1 MINCEYWYS
10 STTNIFFHCRIIV
23 YCIYGYLIDRY
34 DILVWKAIVP
44 IYNQYIFAR
53 DIAKAP
59 GVAKK
64 RLTLSIA
71 VLIALLV
78 FYAALGVA
86 ILRIFKTSTMGMS
99 ASSGDAGVILF
110 IAFAFVI
117 FLIIALVFSIIY
129 DYEVFRSYNKLH
141 GYSEWLT
148 YLGVLF
154 PVIALGI
161 YVFNND
167 RELPEPKEEI

>member
-1 MINCEYWYS
+1 MSINVQVQQIS
-10 STTNIFFHCRIIV
+10 FSIV
-23 YCIYGYLIDRY
+23 GLLSIVFMGILFDRY
-34 DILVWKAIVP
+34 DIPVWKAIIP

-53 DIAKAP
+53 DIANAP
-59 GVAKK
+59 GVANK
-64 RLTLSIA
+64 RLALSIT

-78 FYAALGVA
+78 FYAALGVV
-86 ILRIFKTSTMGMS
+86 ILRIFKTSTMGMP
-99 ASSGDAGVILF
+99 ASSGDAGAILF

>member
-1 MINCEYWYS
+1 MSIDIQVQQIS
-10 STTNIFFHCRIIV
+10 FSIV
-23 YCIYGYLIDRY
+23 GLLSIVFIGILFDRY
-34 DILVWKAIVP
+34 DIPVWKAIVP

-86 ILRIFKTSTMGMS
+86 VLRIFKTSAMGMS

-110 IAFAFVI
+110 IAFAFVV

-129 DYEVFRSYNKLH
+129 DYEVYRSYNKLH

-167 RELPEPKEEI
+167 RELLEPKEEI

>member
-1 MINCEYWYS
+1 MSINIQVQQIS
-10 STTNIFFHCRIIV
+10 FSIV
-23 YCIYGYLIDRY
+23 GLLSIVFMGILFDRY
-34 DILVWKAIVP
+34 DIPVWKAIIP

-64 RLTLSIA
+64 RLALSIT
-71 VLIALLV
+71 VLVALLI
-78 FYAALGVA
+78 FYATIGVA
-86 ILRIFKTSTMGMS
+86 TFHILKTSAMGMP
-99 ASSGDAGVILF
+99 ASSGDAGAILF
-110 IAFAFVI
+110 IIFAFVV

-129 DYEVFRSYNKLH
+129 DYEVYRSYNKIH
-141 GYSEWLT
+141 GYSEWIT

-154 PVIALGI
+154 PVIAFGI

-167 RELPEPKEEI
+167 RELPEPKEEL

>member
-1 MINCEYWYS
+1 MSINVQVQQIS
-10 STTNIFFHCRIIV
+10 FSIV
-23 YCIYGYLIDRY
+23 GLLSIVFMGILFDRY
-34 DILVWKAIVP
+34 DIPVWKAIIP

-86 ILRIFKTSTMGMS
+86 ILRIFKTSAMGMS

-110 IAFAFVI
+110 IAFAFVV

-129 DYEVFRSYNKLH
+129 DYEVYRSYNKLH

>member
-1 MINCEYWYS
+1 MITMSINVQVQQIS
-10 STTNIFFHCRIIV
+10 FSIV
-23 YCIYGYLIDRY
+23 GLLSIVFMGILFDRY
-34 DILVWKAIVP
+34 DIPVWKAIIP

-110 IAFAFVI
+110 IAFAFVV

-129 DYEVFRSYNKLH
+129 DYEVYRSYNKLH

>member
-1 MINCEYWYS
+1 MSIDIQVQQIS
-10 STTNIFFHCRIIV
+10 FSIV
-23 YCIYGYLIDRY
+23 GLLSIVFIGILFDRY
-34 DILVWKAIVP
+34 DIPVWKAIVP

-110 IAFAFVI
+110 IAFAFVV

>member
-1 MINCEYWYS
+1 MSINVQVQQIS
-10 STTNIFFHCRIIV
+10 FSIV
-23 YCIYGYLIDRY
+23 GLLSIVFMGILFDRY
-34 DILVWKAIVP
+34 DIPVWKAIIP

>member
-1 MINCEYWYS
+1 MSINVQVQQIS
-10 STTNIFFHCRIIV
+10 FSIV
-23 YCIYGYLIDRY
+23 GLLSIVFMGILFDRY
-34 DILVWKAIVP
+34 DIPVWKAIIP

-53 DIAKAP
+53 DIAKVP

-64 RLTLSIA
+64 RLALSIA
-71 VLIALLV
+71 VLVVLLV
-78 FYAALGVA
+78 FYVALGVA
-86 ILRIFKTSTMGMS
+86 VLRIFKTSAMGMS
-99 ASSGDAGVILF
+99 ASSGDAGAIPF
-110 IAFAFVI
+110 IVFAFIV

-129 DYEVFRSYNKLH
+129 DYEVYRSYNKLH

>member
-1 MINCEYWYS
+1 MSINVQVQQIS
-10 STTNIFFHCRIIV
+10 FSIVGLLSIIFMGILF
-23 YCIYGYLIDRY
+23 DRY
-34 DILVWKAIVP
+34 DIPVWKAIIP

-86 ILRIFKTSTMGMS
+86 ILRIFKTGTMGMS

-110 IAFAFVI
+110 IAFTFVI

>member
-1 MINCEYWYS
+1 MNINIQVQQIS
-10 STTNIFFHCRIIV
+10 FSIVGLLSIIFIGILF
-23 YCIYGYLIDRY
+23 GRY
-34 DILVWKAIVP
+34 DIPVWKAIIP

-53 DIAKAP
+53 DVAKAP

-71 VLIALLV
+71 VLVALLV
-78 FYAALGVA
+78 FYATIGVA
-86 ILRIFKTSTMGMS
+86 TFHILKTSAMGMH
-99 ASSGDAGVILF
+99 ASSGDAGAILF
-110 IAFAFVI
+110 IVFAFVI

-129 DYEVFRSYNKLH
+129 DYKVFRSYNKMH

-161 YVFNND
+161 YVLNND
-167 RELPEPKEEI
+167 RELTEPQEEA

>member
-1 MINCEYWYS
+1 MITMSINVQVQQIS
-10 STTNIFFHCRIIV
+10 FSIV
-23 YCIYGYLIDRY
+23 GLLSIVFMGILFDRY
-34 DILVWKAIVP
+34 DIPVWKAIIP

-86 ILRIFKTSTMGMS
+86 VLRIFKTSAMGMS
-99 ASSGDAGVILF
+99 VSSEISGTIIFLV
-110 IAFAFVI
+110 FAFVI
-117 FLIIALVFSIIY
+117 FLIIALAFSIIY
-129 DYEVFRSYNKLH
+129 DYKVYRSYNTVH

-148 YLGVLF
+148 YLGFLF

-167 RELPEPKEEI
+167 REVSEPQEEA

>member
-1 MINCEYWYS
+1 MGIL
-10 STTNIFFHCRIIV
+10 F
-23 YCIYGYLIDRY
+23 DRY
-34 DILVWKAIVP
+34 DIPVWKAIVP

-78 FYAALGVA
+78 FYAVLGVA

-110 IAFAFVI
+110 IAFAFIV

-129 DYEVFRSYNKLH
+129 DYEVYRSYNKLH

-154 PVIALGI
+154 PVVALGI

>member
-1 MINCEYWYS
+1 MSIDIQVQQIS
-10 STTNIFFHCRIIV
+10 FSIV
-23 YCIYGYLIDRY
+23 GLLSIVFIGILFDRY
-34 DILVWKAIVP
+34 DIPVWKAIVP

-110 IAFAFVI
+110 IAFAFVV

-129 DYEVFRSYNKLH
+129 DYEVYRSYNKLH

-154 PVIALGI
+154 PVVALGI

>member
-1 MINCEYWYS
+1 MSINVQVQQIS
-10 STTNIFFHCRIIV
+10 FSIV
-23 YCIYGYLIDRY
+23 GLLSIVFMGILFDRY
-34 DILVWKAIVP
+34 DIPVWKAIIP

-110 IAFAFVI
+110 IAFAFVV

-129 DYEVFRSYNKLH
+129 DYEVYRSYNKLH

>member
-1 MINCEYWYS
+1 MSINVQVQQIS
-10 STTNIFFHCRIIV
+10 FSIV
-23 YCIYGYLIDRY
+23 GLLSIVFMGILFDRY
-34 DILVWKAIVP
+34 DIPVWKAIIP

-53 DIAKAP
+53 GIAKAP

-64 RLTLSIA
+64 RLALSIA
-71 VLIALLV
+71 VLVTLLV

-110 IAFAFVI
+110 IAFAFVV

-129 DYEVFRSYNKLH
+129 DYEVYRSYNKLH

>member
-1 MINCEYWYS
+1 MSINVQVQQIS
-10 STTNIFFHCRIIV
+10 FSIVGLLSIIFMGILF
-23 YCIYGYLIDRY
+23 DRY
-34 DILVWKAIVP
+34 DIPVWKAIIP

-78 FYAALGVA
+78 FYAVLGVA

-110 IAFAFVI
+110 IAFAFVV
-117 FLIIALVFSIIY
+117 FLIVALVFSIIY
-129 DYEVFRSYNKLH
+129 DYEVYRSYNKLH

-154 PVIALGI
+154 PVVALGI

>member
-1 MINCEYWYS
+1 MSINVQVQQIS
-10 STTNIFFHCRIIV
+10 FSIV
-23 YCIYGYLIDRY
+23 GLLSIVFMGILFDRY
-34 DILVWKAIVP
+34 DIPVWKAIIP

-86 ILRIFKTSTMGMS
+86 VLRIFKTSAMGMS
-99 ASSGDAGVILF
+99 VSSEISGTIIFLV
-110 IAFAFVI
+110 FAFVI

-154 PVIALGI
+154 PVIALGV

>member
-1 MINCEYWYS
+1 MSINVQVQQIS
-10 STTNIFFHCRIIV
+10 FSIVGLLSIIFMGILF
-23 YCIYGYLIDRY
+23 DRY
-34 DILVWKAIVP
+34 DIPVWKAIIP

-110 IAFAFVI
+110 IAFAFVV

-129 DYEVFRSYNKLH
+129 DYEVYRSYNKLH

>member
-1 MINCEYWYS
+1 MSINVQVQQIS
-10 STTNIFFHCRIIV
+10 FSIV
-23 YCIYGYLIDRY
+23 GLLSIVFIGILFDRY
-34 DILVWKAIVP
+34 DIPVWKAIIP

-78 FYAALGVA
+78 FYAVLGVA
-86 ILRIFKTSTMGMS
+86 ILRIFKTSAMGMS

-110 IAFAFVI
+110 ISFAFVV
-117 FLIIALVFSIIY
+117 FLIVALVFSIIY
-129 DYEVFRSYNKLH
+129 DYEVYRSYNKLH

>member
-1 MINCEYWYS
+1 MFMGIL
-10 STTNIFFHCRIIV
+10 F
-23 YCIYGYLIDRY
+23 DRY
-34 DILVWKAIVP
+34 DIPVWKAIIP

-64 RLTLSIA
+64 RLALSIT
-71 VLIALLV
+71 VLVALLI
-78 FYAALGVA
+78 FYATIGVA
-86 ILRIFKTSTMGMS
+86 TFHILKTSAMGMP
-99 ASSGDAGVILF
+99 ASSGDAGAILF
-110 IAFAFVI
+110 IIFAFVV

-129 DYEVFRSYNKLH
+129 DYEVYRSYNKIH
-141 GYSEWLT
+141 GYSEWIT

-154 PVIALGI
+154 PVIAFGI

-167 RELPEPKEEI
+167 RELPEPKEEL

>member
-1 MINCEYWYS
+1 MSINVQVQQIS
-10 STTNIFFHCRIIV
+10 FSIVGLLSIIFMGILF
-23 YCIYGYLIDRY
+23 DRY
-34 DILVWKAIVP
+34 DIPVWKAIIP

-78 FYAALGVA
+78 FYALLGVA

-110 IAFAFVI
+110 IAFAFVV
-117 FLIIALVFSIIY
+117 FLIVALVFSIIY
-129 DYEVFRSYNKLH
+129 DYEVYRSYNKLH

-154 PVIALGI
+154 PVVALGI

>member
-1 MINCEYWYS
+1 MSIDIQVQQIS
-10 STTNIFFHCRIIV
+10 FSIV
-23 YCIYGYLIDRY
+23 GLLSIVFIGILFDRY
-34 DILVWKAIVP
+34 DIPVWKAIVP

-64 RLTLSIA
+64 RLALSIA
-71 VLIALLV
+71 VLVALLV

-86 ILRIFKTSTMGMS
+86 VLRIFKTSAMGMS
-99 ASSGDAGVILF
+99 ASSGDAGAILF
-110 IAFAFVI
+110 IVFAFIV

-129 DYEVFRSYNKLH
+129 DYEVYRSYNKLH

-148 YLGVLF
+148 YLGVLL

>member
-1 MINCEYWYS
+1 MSINIQVQQIS
-10 STTNIFFHCRIIV
+10 FSIV
-23 YCIYGYLIDRY
+23 GLLSIVFMGILFDRY
-34 DILVWKAIVP
+34 DIPVWKAIIP

-64 RLTLSIA
+64 RLTLSIV
-71 VLIALLV
+71 VLVALLV
-78 FYAALGVA
+78 FYATIGVA
-86 ILRIFKTSTMGMS
+86 TFHILKTSAMGMP
-99 ASSGDAGVILF
+99 ASSGGAGVILF
-110 IAFAFVI
+110 IVFAFVV

-161 YVFNND
+161 YVLNND
-167 RELPEPKEEI
+167 KELPEPKEEL

>member
-1 MINCEYWYS
+1 MSINIQVQQIS
-10 STTNIFFHCRIIV
+10 FSIV
-23 YCIYGYLIDRY
+23 GLLSIVFMGILFDRY
-34 DILVWKAIVP
+34 DIPVWKAIIP

-86 ILRIFKTSTMGMS
+86 VLRIFKTSAMGMS
-99 ASSGDAGVILF
+99 ASSGDAGAILF
-110 IAFAFVI
+110 IVFAFIV

-129 DYEVFRSYNKLH
+129 DYEVFRSYNKIH
-141 GYSEWLT
+141 GYSEWIT

-154 PVIALGI
+154 PVIAFGI

-167 RELPEPKEEI
+167 REVSEPREEA

>member
-1 MINCEYWYS
+1 MITMSINVQVQQIS
-10 STTNIFFHCRIIV
+10 FSIVGLLSIIFMGILF
-23 YCIYGYLIDRY
+23 DRY
-34 DILVWKAIVP
+34 DIPVWKAIIP

-110 IAFAFVI
+110 IAFAFVV

-129 DYEVFRSYNKLH
+129 DYEVYRSYNKLH

>member
-1 MINCEYWYS
+1 MSINVQVQQIS
-10 STTNIFFHCRIIV
+10 FSIV
-23 YCIYGYLIDRY
+23 GLLSIVFMGILFDRY
-34 DILVWKAIVP
+34 DIPVWKAIIP

-59 GVAKK
+59 SVAKK
-64 RLTLSIA
+64 RLSLSIA

-78 FYAALGVA
+78 FYAALGVTVFSV
-86 ILRIFKTSTMGMS
+86 LRTSAMGIPV
-99 ASSGDAGVILF
+99 SSGTSGTIIFLV
-110 IAFAFVI
+110 FAFVI
-117 FLIIALVFSIIY
+117 FLIVALVFSIIY
-129 DYEVFRSYNKLH
+129 DYEIYRSYNRIH
-141 GYSEWLT
+141 GYSEWIT

-167 RELPEPKEEI
+167 RELTEPQEEV

>member
-1 MINCEYWYS
+1 MSINIQVQQIS
-10 STTNIFFHCRIIV
+10 FSIV
-23 YCIYGYLIDRY
+23 GLLSIVFMGILFDRY
-34 DILVWKAIVP
+34 DIPVWKAIVP

-59 GVAKK
+59 GIAKK

-129 DYEVFRSYNKLH
+129 DYEVFRSYNKIH

-167 RELPEPKEEI
+167 REVSEPQEEA

>member
-1 MINCEYWYS
+1 MNINVQVQQIS
-10 STTNIFFHCRIIV
+10 FSIV
-23 YCIYGYLIDRY
+23 GLLSIVFMGILFDRY
-34 DILVWKAIVP
+34 DIPVWKAIIP

>member
-1 MINCEYWYS
+1 MSINVQVQQIS
-10 STTNIFFHCRIIV
+10 FSIV
-23 YCIYGYLIDRY
+23 GLLSIVFMGILFDRY
-34 DILVWKAIVP
+34 DIPVWKAIIP

-110 IAFAFVI
+110 IAFAFVV

-129 DYEVFRSYNKLH
+129 DYEVYRSYNKLH

-148 YLGVLF
+148 YLGVLL

>member
-1 MINCEYWYS
+1 MSINIQVQQIS
-10 STTNIFFHCRIIV
+10 FSIV
-23 YCIYGYLIDRY
+23 GLLSIVFMGILFDRY
-34 DILVWKAIVP
+34 DIPVWKAIIP

-64 RLTLSIA
+64 RLALSIA
-71 VLIALLV
+71 VLVALLI
-78 FYAALGVA
+78 FYATIGVA
-86 ILRIFKTSTMGMS
+86 TFHILKTSAMGMP
-99 ASSGDAGVILF
+99 ASSGDAGAILF
-110 IAFAFVI
+110 IIFAFVV

-129 DYEVFRSYNKLH
+129 DYEVYRSYNKIH
-141 GYSEWLT
+141 GYSEWIT

-154 PVIALGI
+154 PVIAFGI

-167 RELPEPKEEI
+167 RELPEQKEEL

>member
-1 MINCEYWYS
+1 MITMSINVQVQQIS
-10 STTNIFFHCRIIV
+10 FSIVGLLSIIFMGILF
-23 YCIYGYLIDRY
+23 DRY
-34 DILVWKAIVP
+34 DIPVWKAIIP

-64 RLTLSIA
+64 RLALSIA
-71 VLIALLV
+71 VLVAILV

-110 IAFAFVI
+110 IAFAFVV
-117 FLIIALVFSIIY
+117 FLIVALVFSIIY
-129 DYEVFRSYNKLH
+129 DYEVYRSYNKLH

-154 PVIALGI
+154 PVVALGI